1 MKQEIDVFRLRKSA
15 CSPHIKSGIYVAEQ
29 SQHKHK
35 LLRKSLQDSETKLR
49 ASWHLA
55 LLELHNGPLTRFLS
69 WKFHFVFPSSWGIF
83 RLSST
88 TNSMSTAG
96 RAQSFIVLHC
106 WNNRHGDSHVSQS
119 MCSRPTVRSLA
130 SSNNIFGYFLI
141 RTKEES
147 EEMKIIFIQ
156 ISNFCMTQ
164 QSVVERKWA
173 ELPANTRAIYIESNA
188 SKCMRMKRVGLSIVK
203 YKKEHEKDETQ
214 HWQ

>member
-1 MKQEIDVFRLRKSA
+1 MFLGCEKVPVLHISRVEFMLRSNLNTNINCWENRSKIPTQNSQRLGTWL
-15 CSPHIKSGIYVAEQ
+15 CSSCIMVHWLG
-29 SQHKHK
+29 
-35 LLRKSLQDSETKLR
+35 
-49 ASWHLA
+49 
-55 LLELHNGPLTRFLS
+55 FLS

-106 WNNRHGDSHVSQS
+106 WNNRHGDSHVFQS

-188 SKCMRMKRVGLSIVK
+188 SKCMRTKRVGLSIVK

-214 HWQ
+214 HWP